1 MTPQTRSAAVAADM
15 QSTARLYHRARFGSI
30 YHGDSLSLL
39 SDVVAPASVDLIM
52 TSPPFGLVRKEDHGN
67 AEADEYLDWLRP
79 FGEALR
85 PIPRPIQFPVL
96 YDGD

>member
-1 MTPQTRSAAVAADM
+1 MTPPTRSTAVVADM

-52 TSPPFGLVRKEDHGN
+52 TSPPFGFVRKKDYGN
-67 AEADEYLDWLRP
+67 ADADEYVDWFRL
-79 FGEALR
+79 FGEAFKRALK
-85 PIPRPIQFPVL
+85 PNGSLVL
-96 YDGD
+96 DIGG